1 MLPNLATMGFIV
13 NNNIYMSH
21 RKHVYVFVPPNS
33 DETKPIIRYLLERYL
48 PLPTDSMK
56 TFYER
61 LENQRKNK

>member
-1 MLPNLATMGFIV
+1 
-13 NNNIYMSH
+13 MSH

-48 PLPTDSMK
+48 PLPTASMK

-61 LENQRKNK
+61 LENQIKNK